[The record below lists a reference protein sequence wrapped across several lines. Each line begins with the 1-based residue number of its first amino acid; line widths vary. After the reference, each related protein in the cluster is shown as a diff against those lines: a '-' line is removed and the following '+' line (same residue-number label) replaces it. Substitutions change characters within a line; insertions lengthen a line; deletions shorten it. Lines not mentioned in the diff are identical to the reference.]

1 MTRIVIVERNMK
13 TAAISELKAKLSAHI
28 ALVKRGEE
36 VIVTEHGKPVARIV
50 PIPPSVS
57 EDERIRD
64 LVARGLV
71 RPGKGG
77 FRELLAQPPVCRLP
91 AGTVQRWIDE
101 EREER
106 Y

>member
-1 MTRIVIVERNMK
+1 MK

-71 RPGKGG
+71 RPGRGDI
-77 FRELLAQPPVCRLP
+77 RRVLADLPICRVP
-91 AGTVQRWIDE
+91 EGTMLRILDE
-101 EREER
+101 EREDR
-106 Y
+106 V